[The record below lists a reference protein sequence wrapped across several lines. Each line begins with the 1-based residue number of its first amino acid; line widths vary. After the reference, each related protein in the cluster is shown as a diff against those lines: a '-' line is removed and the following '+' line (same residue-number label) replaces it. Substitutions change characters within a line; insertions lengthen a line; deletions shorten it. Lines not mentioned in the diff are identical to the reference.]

1 MQPEDKMAHYA
12 KLNSENIVEAVIVIS
27 NSDEMVDGVESESA
41 GVAFCQQLT
50 GHHNW
55 KKTSYNGN
63 IRKRYAG
70 IGYLYRQDMDAFI
83 APQPFPSWSLDANAD
98 WQPPVAMPTDGKMY
112 TWDEENQ
119 AWVELQ

>member
-1 MQPEDKMAHYA
+1 MAHYA

-27 NSDEMVDGVESESA
+27 NSDEMIDGVENEAA
-41 GVAFCQQLT
+41 GVAFCQKLT
-50 GHHNW
+50 GHQYW